1 MAEHEDDKLSLAM
14 LVRFYVASSFS
25 VMILFSMIGLRYP
38 HVCIYFWIPS
48 GIFGF
53 YFVFRP
59 GTFREKVLKFFFLW
73 PFRTS
78 EDAFETSNIDR
89 FDQVVWFFR
98 FAFTTIA
105 ISGSMGLW
113 EDILERIITSS
124 LGAGL
129 HEEAYKLLLTGTIF
143 MIPKYSRSRL
153 ALLYVSFIV
162 GLGFGFAEN
171 VGYMMQESEP
181 ITFIRFISM
190 FAHSGFNFSIALAVA
205 RQRDCIVW
213 WIELLVGISCAIAW
227 HAGSN
232 YIITVAAKNE
242 NNTLSVLWYFIAKPI
257 MTYGIFFLIL
267 TIQSVYPF
275 KLRLRCQSKNAE
287 GGDATPHVSSY
298 PESETPTGTITAKDD
313 TASTT

>member
-1 MAEHEDDKLSLAM
+1 MISTRNNLSKVTGVWERTTWKETVPKETILSEWIQLCCLPIGFFYFSLHIFSCLLLLANSQLWMALAIAISLVLSATIITIFRWNFNRMAKHEDDKLSLAM

-25 VMILFSMIGLRYP
+25 VFALYMIGLGYP

-89 FDQVVWFFR
+89 FDQVVWFLR

-105 ISGSMGLW
+105 ISSSMGLW
-113 EDILERIITSS
+113 EHNLDKTITSS

-162 GLGFGFAEN
+162 GLGFGLAED
-171 VGYMMQESEP
+171 V
-181 ITFIRFISM
+181 
-190 FAHSGFNFSIALAVA
+190 V
-205 RQRDCIVW
+205 
-213 WIELLVGISCAIAW
+213 
-227 HAGSN
+227 
-232 YIITVAAKNE
+232 YINK
-242 NNTLSVLWYFIAKPI
+242 
-257 MTYGIFFLIL
+257 YGL
-267 TIQSVYPF
+267 
-275 KLRLRCQSKNAE
+275 
-287 GGDATPHVSSY
+287 
-298 PESETPTGTITAKDD
+298 
-313 TASTT
+313 